1 MKRIVFLWLSG
12 LVLLA
17 TSCNKEK
24 RYVYEVQEQQL
35 YQSANDKRNL
45 KTTTQFITIAYNDLF
60 GSNITTAELNKL
72 DVALQAV
79 GDKSVVQDMIVKTFI
94 NRSGVQIVSNTVMRS
109 DIPTFVQGCYLRF
122 YNRQPTETEMWKMK
136 NLIETNTDIT
146 AQQVY
151 YSFMTSEEYKYY

>member
-1 MKRIVFLWLSG
+1 MKKVIF
-12 LVLLA
+12 VLLTGFSLVT

-60 GSNITTAELNKL
+60 GTNISTTELNKL
-72 DVALQAV
+72 DVGLQAV
-79 GDKSVVQDMIVKTFI
+79 GDKSVVQDMIVKSFI
-94 NRSGVQIVSNTVMRS
+94 NRSGIQIVSNTVMRN
-109 DIPTFVQGCYLRF
+109 DIPVFVQGCYLRF

-136 NLIETNTDIT
+136 NLIESNTDLT
-146 AQQVY
+146 PQLVY

>member
-1 MKRIVFLWLSG
+1 MKKIVFALLTA
-12 LVLLA
+12 LVLV
-17 TSCNKEK
+17 TPSCNKEK

-60 GSNITTAELNKL
+60 GTNISTTELNKL

-79 GDKSVVQDMIVKTFI
+79 GDKSVVQDMIVKAFI
-94 NRSGVQIVSNTVMRS
+94 NRSGVQIVSNTVMRNEVAE
-109 DIPTFVQGCYLRF
+109 FVQGCYLRF

-146 AQQVY
+146 PQQVY